1 MVIPSRRAFALLE
14 VIIAGVVLAIGLGTV
29 VSLASRSLMEQ
40 QRGERGVV
48 AAALLD
54 QLLAEILVEGPVDW
68 PKLHDTSGRF
78 EPPFDGYDYEVMIE
92 EADPGYPA
100 DVLAVVHDD
109 SGRGY
114 RCATRIAV
122 RGGEEPNPDL
132 MPSEPFD
139 RQGYWDSK
147 DENSAATK

>member
-1 MVIPSRRAFALLE
+1 MTERRAFALLE
-14 VIIAGVVLAIGLGTV
+14 VIIAGVVLAIGLGAV

-68 PKLHDTSGRF
+68 PKQHDTSGTF
-78 EPPFDGYDYEVMIE
+78 ESPFDGYNYEVVIE
-92 EADPGYPA
+92 EAEPGYPCEVMA
-100 DVLAVVHDD
+100 IVHDD
-109 SGRGY
+109 AGRGY
-114 RCATRIAV
+114 RCATRIAI
-122 RGGEEPNPDL
+122 RAGEEPNPER

-139 RQGYWDSK
+139 RQSYWDSK
-147 DENSAATK
+147 DDENAATK